1 MMEKKHLLEIKNL
14 DIGFRNDEREVVPT
28 IKDVN
33 IHINEGEI
41 VTIVGE
47 SGSGKSVSVRSILR
61 LIPSPPAIYSR
72 GEILYKGQDILK
84 MKEEEIR
91 QLRGSEISMVFQDP
105 MIALNPVFTIGQQ
118 MENIYLYQG
127 KNSTFG
133 ALGRKKSILKK
144 EAKERS
150 IHLLEKMSLPNP
162 EHLLKMYPF
171 ELSGGMK
178 QRVIIAMALI
188 KTPKLLLADEPGTS
202 LDVTVQASINME
214 LKRLVE
220 EENIA
225 MFFITHNL
233 GVAKQLGTRTYVMKL
248 GQVVEEGFSQ
258 DVFLNPQTDYT
269 KHLLDVLPKII

>member
-1 MMEKKHLLEIKNL
+1 MGNKHLLEICNL
-14 DIGFRNDEREVVPT
+14 DIGFLNDEGITPT
-28 IKDVN
+28 IKNIN

-47 SGSGKSVSVRSILR
+47 SGSGKSVTIRSILR
-61 LIPSPPAIYSR
+61 LVPTPPAVYTK
-72 GEILYKGQDILK
+72 GEIFYKGRDILTL
-84 MKEEEIR
+84 EENELR
-91 QLRGSEISMVFQDP
+91 GLRGSEISMIFQDP

-127 KNSTFG
+127 KNSTHSLFG
-133 ALGRKKSILKK
+133 KRKAILKK
-144 EAKERS
+144 QAKERS
-150 IHLLEKMSLPNP
+150 LFLLGKMSLPDP
-162 EHLLKMYPF
+162 ENLVKMYPF

-202 LDVTVQASINME
+202 LDVTVQASINAE

-220 EENIA
+220 EEHIA

-233 GVAKQLGTRTYVMKL
+233 GVAKQLGQRTYVMKL
-248 GQVVEEGFSQ
+248 GQVVEEGLS
-258 DVFLNPQTDYT
+258 DEVFLNPKTEYT
-269 KHLLDVLPKII
+269 KHLLHVLPKII

>member
-1 MMEKKHLLEIKNL
+1 MEKKHLLEINNMS
-14 DIGFRNDEREVVPT
+14 IGFRNDENGINPT

-33 IHINEGEI
+33 IHINKGEI

-47 SGSGKSVSVRSILR
+47 SGSGKSVSIRSILR
-61 LIPSPPAIYSR
+61 LVPTPPAVYTS
-72 GEILYKGQDILK
+72 GEILFKGNDILS
-84 MKEEEIR
+84 MNENEI
-91 QLRGSEISMVFQDP
+91 QHLRGSEISMVFQDP
-105 MIALNPVFTIGQQ
+105 MIALNPVFTIGKQ

-127 KNSTFG
+127 MTSSHG
-133 ALGRKKSILKK
+133 RLGRPKRILKK
-144 EAKERS
+144 EAKDRS

-162 EHLLKMYPF
+162 EHILQMYPF

-202 LDVTVQASINME
+202 LDVTVQSSINME

-220 EENIA
+220 EEDIA

-248 GQVVEEGFSQ
+248 GEVVEEGLSQ

-269 KHLLDVLPKII
+269 RRLLDVLPKII